1 METNERQEDWESLG
15 LSNDF
20 LFGKVMSNPKLC
32 IKLLERIFPELEI
45 ERIEYPELQKS
56 IKEDVD
62 ARSVRLDVYVKDS
75 EEKVYDIEMQT
86 TNNGELPKRS
96 RYYQGM
102 IDLQLINRGES
113 YRGLN
118 QSYIIFICMEDIF
131 KDNRHIYT
139 FENICI
145 QNNGIVLRDG
155 AVKIFLNTKS
165 VREDVTPQLKAF
177 LDYVDGRKTPDP
189 YVEELEKAVA
199 EAKKNRK
206 WRHEYM
212 TLLMRDQENI
222 EKGRIQGR
230 KEGIKEGIREE
241 RRKII
246 INMLSKGYTNE
257 QIMMLCDTSYEEVNE
272 CKKSL

>member
-1 METNERQEDWESLG
+1 METNELQEDWESLG

-32 IKLLERIFPELEI
+32 IQLLKRIFPDLEI
-45 ERIEYPELQKS
+45 ERIEYPELQKT

-102 IDLQLINRGES
+102 IELQLINRGES

-139 FENICI
+139 FENIYI
-145 QNNGIVLRDG
+145 QNNRIVLKDRT
-155 AVKIFLNTKS
+155 VKIFLNTKS
-165 VREDVTPQLKAF
+165 DQEDVTPQLKSF
-177 LDYVDGRKTPDP
+177 
-189 YVEELEKAVA
+189 
-199 EAKKNRK
+199 
-206 WRHEYM
+206 W
-212 TLLMRDQENI
+212 
-222 EKGRIQGR
+222 
-230 KEGIKEGIREE
+230 
-241 RRKII
+241 
-246 INMLSKGYTNE
+246 
-257 QIMMLCDTSYEEVNE
+257 IM
-272 CKKSL
+272 

>member
-1 METNERQEDWESLG
+1 MIEINTQSRNIVIPLPLLYNEYRNIHTKDSIITIVREIISMETNERQEDWESLG

-32 IKLLERIFPELEI
+32 IQLLERIFPELEI
-45 ERIEYPELQKS
+45 ERIEYPELQKT

-113 YRGLN
+113 YRELN

-131 KDNRHIYT
+131 K
-139 FENICI
+139 
-145 QNNGIVLRDG
+145 G
-155 AVKIFLNTKS
+155 
-165 VREDVTPQLKAF
+165 
-177 LDYVDGRKTPDP
+177 
-189 YVEELEKAVA
+189 
-199 EAKKNRK
+199 
-206 WRHEYM
+206 
-212 TLLMRDQENI
+212 
-222 EKGRIQGR
+222 
-230 KEGIKEGIREE
+230 
-241 RRKII
+241 
-246 INMLSKGYTNE
+246 
-257 QIMMLCDTSYEEVNE
+257 
-272 CKKSL
+272 